1 MYIIDI
7 ELYMIAYKCRI
18 IMRNPNFK
26 MATTTEQLLRYELTE
41 KLYHDL
47 FLEPLNNLR
56 RNLSR
61 LFLR

>member
-7 ELYMIAYKCRI
+7 KLYMIAYKCRI

-26 MATTTEQLLRYELTE
+26 METTTEQLLRYELTE

-47 FLEPLNNLR
+47 FFRAIEQFKTKLVQIV
-56 RNLSR
+56 S
-61 LFLR
+61 